1 MLLAILLTKTETT
14 VNEQTSYF
22 ILSTICI
29 LLTSI
34 FILLFK
40 KSYLKLSI
48 LDYLL
53 FALFIYNAIN
63 YLFISHVD
71 ASSRFLQTIYLLII
85 YFSLRIILTS
95 FKKICLFVFLI
106 IAIIGLIEAIL
117 GINQVLG
124 INHCNHN
131 LFVTT
136 GTFFNPG
143 PYGGLISI
151 IMALTFY
158 FSIHYFGFYI
168 YNLKKIKKYIV
179 LFFKSSFVLLYSI
192 SLLSFIISFM
202 IFFAIMSRA
211 AIISFAICL
220 IIILLREYR
229 FKILI
234 RRLFHGK
241 YYKTLVIIFIVISF
255 CTLLIAGYYFKKDS
269 ADGRLHIWSVS
280 STIIQKNPFLGT
292 GFGSF
297 AGEFASNQAEYFNK
311 YPDSIRKNTAGV
323 PEYGFN
329 EYIQLCTELGF
340 TGLLLVLLILG
351 ISLYKLY
358 KKKNLFSF
366 GLIALIVF
374 AFFSYPFNILPL
386 QILFIFF
393 IAIGAS
399 IEFRK
404 KVKQSSY
411 NNNKTFII
419 PFFILLIFTY
429 ITTVEVYKEKIN
441 ANITWKTFRFIYNNQ
456 DYIKTSHEYAILYPL
471 LKDNYRFLFEYG
483 HALNKSGQYKKSND
497 ILMEGVPLSSDP
509 MFYNIIGNN
518 YLMLREYHHAED
530 SYKQAFNILPNRLYP
545 LYLLMKL
552 YITINDTNEAVKMAE
567 KIISFKVKVKSS
579 ATSNMKTEAKDIIL
593 KYKKNEISLY

>member
-1 MLLAILLTKTETT
+1 MLFGIILTQTETT
-14 VNEQTSYF
+14 LNEQTSYF
-22 ILSTICI
+22 VLSTICI
-29 LLTSI
+29 LLSSV

-48 LDYLL
+48 LDYLI
-53 FALFIYNAIN
+53 FALFIYIAIN
-63 YLFISHVD
+63 YLFISPVD
-71 ASSRFLQTIYLLII
+71 ASSKFLQTIYLLII
-85 YFSLRIILTS
+85 YFSLRIILAS
-95 FKKICLFVFLI
+95 FKKIFWFIFLI

-124 INHCNHN
+124 INHSNHN

-158 FSIHYFGFYI
+158 FNIHYYNFYI
-168 YNLKKIKKYIV
+168 YTLKKIKKNIV
-179 LFFKSSFVLLYSI
+179 LLFKSPFVVIYSI
-192 SLLSFIISFM
+192 SLASFM
-202 IFFAIMSRA
+202 ISYIIFFAIMSRA
-211 AIISFAICL
+211 AIISFAICF
-220 IIILLREYR
+220 IIILLREYK

-234 RRLFHGK
+234 RRVFNRK
-241 YYKTLVIIFIVISF
+241 YYKTLVIVFIVISF
-255 CTLLIAGYYFKKDS
+255 STLLTAGYYLKKDS

-280 STIIQKNPFLGT
+280 STIIHKKPFFGT
-292 GFGSF
+292 GYGGF

-311 YPDSIRKNTAGV
+311 YPDSVRKNTAGV

-329 EYIQLCTELGF
+329 EYIQICSELGF

-358 KKKNLFSF
+358 IKKNLFSF

-374 AFFSYPFNILPL
+374 SFFSYPFSILPL
-386 QILFIFF
+386 QILLMFF
-393 IAIGAS
+393 IALGAS

-404 KVKQSSY
+404 TVNHSFY
-411 NNNKTFII
+411 INNKMMII
-419 PFFILLIFTY
+419 PFYILLILIY
-429 ITTVEVYKEKIN
+429 VTTVEVYKEKIN
-441 ANITWKTFRFIYNNQ
+441 ANITWKNFRFIYNGQ
-456 DYIKTSHEYAILYPL
+456 DYIKTTHKYATLYPL

-483 HALNKSGQYKKSND
+483 HALNKIGQYKKSND
-497 ILMEGVPLSSDP
+497 ILMEGAPLSSDP

-518 YLMLREYHHAED
+518 YLMLHEYRHAED
-530 SYKQAFNILPNRLYP
+530 SYKKAFNILPNRLYP

-567 KIISFKVKVKSS
+567 KIISFKVKVKSY
-579 ATSNMKTEAKDIIL
+579 ATTDMKTEAKDIIL
-593 KYKKNEISLY
+593 KYKKK